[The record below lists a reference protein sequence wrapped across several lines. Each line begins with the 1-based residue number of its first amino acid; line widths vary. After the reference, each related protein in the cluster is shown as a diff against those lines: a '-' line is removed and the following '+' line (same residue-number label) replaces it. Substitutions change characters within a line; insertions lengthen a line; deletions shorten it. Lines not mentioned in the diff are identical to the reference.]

1 MSDDGPRTGYRATRA
16 AATGFVVSALAS
28 LSLAVVYYGG
38 GQPQAEG
45 ALLAVALAGL
55 GYGLV
60 LAGHHLLP
68 PGPNEEPRHPLASTP
83 EERAE
88 FVSDFE
94 RAGVLERRALFRRT
108 LYLAAGALGVA
119 AVFPIRSLGPNP
131 GRSLLE
137 TPWRKGLRLV
147 NEKDELVRADDVPVG
162 GLVTVFPEGHP
173 QSADGQAVV
182 VRVDPATLTP
192 PPGREDWSPDGLL
205 VYSKVC
211 THAGCPVGL
220 FDVQSHELICPCHQS
235 AFDVLA
241 AGKAVYGP
249 AVRRLPQLPI
259 AVDGAGFIV
268 ARGDFSE
275 PVGPAWW
282 TRP

>member
-45 ALLAVALAGL
+45 ALLAIALAGL
-55 GYGLV
+55 GYGFV

-147 NEKDELVRADDVPVG
+147 NEKRSLWR
-162 GLVTVFPEGHP
+162 
-173 QSADGQAVV
+173 
-182 VRVDPATLTP
+182 LTP
-192 PPGREDWSPDGLL
+192 DMRLSRNWLDAEKPQRLKIAKGLL
-205 VYSKVC
+205 ADLLK
-211 THAGCPVGL
+211 
-220 FDVQSHELICPCHQS
+220 
-235 AFDVLA
+235 A
-241 AGKAVYGP
+241 ARAP
-249 AVRRLPQLPI
+249 A
-259 AVDGAGFIV
+259 
-268 ARGDFSE
+268 
-275 PVGPAWW
+275 
-282 TRP
+282 